1 MAHAKVD
8 WNWDGNEEG
17 TIWNRKV
24 VHAPGVSLKKENYL
38 MALKGQSIAAALL
51 APHKARSDIYK
62 PDDHPG
68 SSITISE
75 GSLDAFVNLE
85 DPDGGAGAIE
95 AKLDILDRAKWL
107 M

>member
-1 MAHAKVD
+1 MAHAKID

-17 TIWNRKV
+17 TVWNTKV
-24 VHAPGVSLKKENYL
+24 VHAPGVSLKKETYL
-38 MALKGQSIAAALL
+38 LALKGQSIASALL
-51 APHKARSDIYK
+51 APHKARSDMEK

-68 SSITISE
+68 SSISVSE

-85 DPDGGAGAIE
+85 DPDGGAGPIE
-95 AKLDILDRAKWL
+95 ANLGILERAKWL

>member
-1 MAHAKVD
+1 MANAKID
-8 WNWDGNEEG
+8 WKWDGNEGG
-17 TIWNRKV
+17 TEWNRKV

-38 MALKGQSIAAALL
+38 MALKGQSIASALL
-51 APHKARSDIYK
+51 APHKARSNMYK

-68 SSITISE
+68 SYVTVSE

-95 AKLDILDRAKWL
+95 ADLGILDRARWL

>member
-1 MAHAKVD
+1 
-8 WNWDGNEEG
+8 
-17 TIWNRKV
+17 
-24 VHAPGVSLKKENYL
+24 

-51 APHKARSDIYK
+51 APHKARSNINK

-68 SSITISE
+68 SSISVSE

-85 DPDGGAGAIE
+85 DPDGGAGPIE
-95 AKLDILDRAKWL
+95 ADLDILERAKWL